1 MMHVAVSRISHQV
14 SAQIIS
20 IFYNTGVIMVRVVA
34 IIIRTMMQS
43 MHLFAR
49 YSLKYI
55 VSVLLAGIATI
66 VVNIQSTTDI
76 CNKHSQAE
84 ANYL

>member
-20 IFYNTGVIMVRVVA
+20 IFNNTSVIMVLVVA
-34 IIIRTMMQS
+34 IIIRTMVQS

-66 VVNIQSTTDI
+66 VIDIQSTTNVS
-76 CNKHSQAE
+76 NKHCQTN

>member
-1 MMHVAVSRISHQV
+1 MMHIAVSRICHQM

-20 IFYNTGVIMVRVVA
+20 IFYNTSVIMMFMVA
-34 IIIRTMMQS
+34 IILCAMMLC

-55 VSVLLAGIATI
+55 VSMFFASIATI
-66 VVNIQSTTDI
+66 VIDIQSTTNI
-76 CNKHSQAE
+76 RNEHC
-84 ANYL
+84 